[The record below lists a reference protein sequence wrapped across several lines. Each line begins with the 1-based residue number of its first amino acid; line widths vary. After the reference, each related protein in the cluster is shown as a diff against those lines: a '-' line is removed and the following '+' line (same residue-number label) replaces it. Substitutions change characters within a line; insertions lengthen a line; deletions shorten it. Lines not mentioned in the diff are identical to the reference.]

1 MATATATIQA
11 FVTLETAHAHAYGDA
26 FDVAKAEIDALNEL
40 IKRAKAE
47 LTLCRKIAIDQGFC
61 DAQRD
66 LDRGTRGEGALQAPL
81 HLGQNLI
88 TCAPVVHG
96 V

>member
-47 LTLCRKIAIDQGFC
+47 LEPRAKSLRSTKGSRRAKRFGP
-61 DAQRD
+61 RN
-66 LDRGTRGEGALQAPL
+66 TW
-81 HLGQNLI
+81 
-88 TCAPVVHG
+88 
-96 V
+96 

>member
-47 LTLCRKIAIDQGFC
+47 LATCQELAIDQGF
-61 DAQRD
+61 A
-66 LDRGTRGEGALQAPL
+66 TRKEIWTEE
-81 HLGQNLI
+81 H
-88 TCAPVVHG
+88 VVKGHFKRRFTWHKI
-96 V
+96 

>member
-1 MATATATIQA
+1 MATATATIHA

-47 LTLCRKIAIDQGFC
+47 LA
-61 DAQRD
+61 
-66 LDRGTRGEGALQAPL
+66 
-81 HLGQNLI
+81 
-88 TCAPVVHG
+88 CAKSLRSTKGLRRAKKSGPRNTW
-96 V
+96 